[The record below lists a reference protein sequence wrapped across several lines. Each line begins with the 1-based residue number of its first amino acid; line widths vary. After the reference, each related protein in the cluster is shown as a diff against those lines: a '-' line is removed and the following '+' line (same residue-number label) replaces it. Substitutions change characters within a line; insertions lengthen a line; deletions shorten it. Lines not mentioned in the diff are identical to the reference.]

1 MRQKPLSAP
10 LRTLKPP
17 SYVVS
22 APAKASSSTKPLS
35 FSILKP
41 PPFPQLPTKAV
52 ILKPLAPPTIEPS
65 FLKKPSTNMKAIS
78 SFATDP
84 TKDGAGA
91 ELLSIFLQQH
101 GHSFVSPFECEMQR
115 GIGLSPRKNKSAK
128 GKFRRCV
135 SMLAKLTRL
144 MLSCNAVTVVDWRSA
159 RNT

>member
-1 MRQKPLSAP
+1 
-10 LRTLKPP
+10 
-17 SYVVS
+17 
-22 APAKASSSTKPLS
+22 
-35 FSILKP
+35 
-41 PPFPQLPTKAV
+41 
-52 ILKPLAPPTIEPS
+52 
-65 FLKKPSTNMKAIS
+65 MKAIS

-128 GKFRRCV
+128 GKFRRYV
-135 SMLAKLTRL
+135 SKLEKLIRL
-144 MLSCNAVTVVDWRSA
+144 ILNCNTVTVVDWRSA